1 MAKSATSFQKGHGGT
16 KPKGAVNKA
25 TQQAKELFVSI
36 MEGEVDYI
44 KDALAKVRAKDP
56 LNYLNVLS
64 KYYPY
69 FMPKQ
74 LDITNN
80 GGDFLP
86 PIIEKAK

>member
-1 MAKSATSFQKGHGGT
+1 MARSGGT
-16 KPKGAVNKA
+16 FKKGEAKGKPKGAVNKA
-25 TQQAKELFVSI
+25 TQEAKELFVSI
-36 MEGEVDYI
+36 MQGEVDHI
-44 KDALAKVRAKDP
+44 KDSLQKVRAKDP